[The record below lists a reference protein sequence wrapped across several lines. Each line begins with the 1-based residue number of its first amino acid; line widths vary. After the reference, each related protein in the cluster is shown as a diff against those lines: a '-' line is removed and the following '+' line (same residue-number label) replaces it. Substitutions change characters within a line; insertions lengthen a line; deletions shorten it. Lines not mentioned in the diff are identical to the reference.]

1 MSGGAQPDTCGR
13 LRAAH
18 PSDSTGSVEHDAGM
32 LELDGMSGRGWWR
45 RAAASGSLGRLS
57 VRRIPGLRVQHMH
70 NPPVAEILQPF
81 SPKEVG

>member
-1 MSGGAQPDTCGR
+1 MSGDAQLDTFGR
-13 LRAAH
+13 IRAAH
-18 PSDSTGSVEHDAGM
+18 LAGSTGSVELAGGNV
-32 LELDGMSGRGWWR
+32 ELARKIGRERWR

-57 VRRIPGLRVQHMH
+57 VRRTPGLRLQHMH

>member
-1 MSGGAQPDTCGR
+1 MSPFVPRIADRTAMIGTFG
-13 LRAAH
+13 
-18 PSDSTGSVEHDAGM
+18 DSRDNG
-32 LELDGMSGRGWWR
+32 DGVRGKECAKRVSGRGRWR
-45 RAAASGSLGRLS
+45 RAVASGSLGRLS

>member
-1 MSGGAQPDTCGR
+1 MSPFVPRIADRTTMIGTFGDSRDKADG
-13 LRAAH
+13 LRGEKSAKRA
-18 PSDSTGSVEHDAGM
+18 
-32 LELDGMSGRGWWR
+32 SGRGRWR

>member
-1 MSGGAQPDTCGR
+1 MSGDAQLDTFGR
-13 LRAAH
+13 IRAAH
-18 PSDSTGSVEHDAGM
+18 LAGSTGSVELARKI
-32 LELDGMSGRGWWR
+32 GRERWR

-57 VRRIPGLRVQHMH
+57 VRRTPGLRLQHMH